1 MIAWTRYLVRRL
13 QVELYSQ
20 LSQPWKSAG
29 GYAWKWLSNE
39 PEVLQFIPSANCAT
53 EVDLDWGELL
63 PVKTLG
69 VLWCPMEDVFKFQV
83 NQPPEKHEHS
93 KHSFLN
99 KMAAL
104 FDPLGLLSPYTVR
117 ATVLYYCVMALRS
130 SVHFSRW
137 HTPFEFIFGMEEGY
151 KYFWMWWSDQRQWHE
166 LLWICQWP
174 SRYIRNCII
183 KWGRVCKVAQHWQK
197 DVCDKCLRPMVF
209 QGGERAPGDAP
220 W

>member
-1 MIAWTRYLVRRL
+1 MPQKWILTEVNYCLLKHWESCGA
-13 QVELYSQ
+13 
-20 LSQPWKSAG
+20 PWKMYS
-29 GYAWKWLSNE
+29 S
-39 PEVLQFIPSANCAT
+39 
-53 EVDLDWGELL
+53 
-63 PVKTLG
+63 
-69 VLWCPMEDVFKFQV
+69 FKLIR
-83 NQPPEKHEHS
+83 PPEKHEHS

-104 FDPLGLLSPYTVR
+104 FDPLGLLFPYTVR
-117 ATVLYYCVMALRS
+117 VTVLYYCVMALRS

-137 HTPFEFIFGMEEGY
+137 HTPFEFMFGMEEGY
-151 KYFWMWWSDQRQWHE
+151 KYFWMWWWERRQWHE

-209 QGGERAPGDAP
+209 QGGEVLGMLLNNSVWWGEVNEAYCGL
-220 W
+220 